1 MILWRGTSIPPHP
14 PGIMGYVADGIA
26 GRGLLWD
33 SDPGILGGD
42 AGGPSAP
49 HHIQCGGGRSGP
61 TMGSGDGIESGRT
74 RREQT
79 GGTTPKRPLLRG

>member
-1 MILWRGTSIPPHP
+1 
-14 PGIMGYVADGIA
+14 MGYVADGIV

-42 AGGPSAP
+42 AGVTSAP

-61 TMGSGDGIESGRT
+61 TLGSGGGRESGQAGRAYP
-74 RREQT
+74 
-79 GGTTPKRPLLRG
+79 GGTTPKRSLLRG